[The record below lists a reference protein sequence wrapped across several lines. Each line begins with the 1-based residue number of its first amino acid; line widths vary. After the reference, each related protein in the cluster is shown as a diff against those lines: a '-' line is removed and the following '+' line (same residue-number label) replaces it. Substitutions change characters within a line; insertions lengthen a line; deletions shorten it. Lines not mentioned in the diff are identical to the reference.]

1 MATATISASKTVS
14 ADRDDLWAVLA
25 DFPNIADW
33 SAGVKRSYATS
44 SSDTGVGAQRHCDL
58 SPAGALEETIQE
70 FVPGERMVISID
82 KASVVP
88 IKSSLTTFELRDAED
103 GSGGTEVS
111 VTAQTQPKGGP
122 LSPIIARRM
131 AKGLTKGLA
140 GLIDELDTAAR
151 ARAVG

>member
-1 MATATISASKTVS
+1 MSAVPGTPEPGGTPTGDTGSPGPTATTIYDIRTGT
-14 ADRDDLWAVLA
+14 
-25 DFPNIADW
+25 FP
-33 SAGVKRSYATS
+33 
-44 SSDTGVGAQRHCDL
+44 
-58 SPAGALEETIQE
+58 E
-70 FVPGERMVISID
+70 
-82 KASVVP
+82 
-88 IKSSLTTFELRDAED
+88 
-103 GSGGTEVS
+103 GTEVS